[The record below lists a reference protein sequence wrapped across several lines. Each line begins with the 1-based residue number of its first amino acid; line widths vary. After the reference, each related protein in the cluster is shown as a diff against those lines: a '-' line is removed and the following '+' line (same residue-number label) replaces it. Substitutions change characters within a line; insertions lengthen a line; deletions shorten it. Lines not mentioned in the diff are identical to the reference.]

1 MEEGENDVAELRAAI
16 DRLEVEAQRY
26 ESSLSDYQEKKEKYE
41 MFLNEAGDEI
51 DRLNT
56 IIKDKNKYL
65 EAWQTRYK
73 DLEGKHSAT

>member
-1 MEEGENDVAELRAAI
+1 
-16 DRLEVEAQRY
+16 
-26 ESSLSDYQEKKEKYE
+26 

-73 DLEGKHSAT
+73 EL

>member
-1 MEEGENDVAELRAAI
+1 
-16 DRLEVEAQRY
+16 
-26 ESSLSDYQEKKEKYE
+26 

-73 DLEGKHSAT
+73 ELEGKNSTI